1 MKKLLFPAF
10 LFISVCSYGQMIYK
24 VDSLIEE
31 KQMSRWYLLKDTLN
45 GNEIVRRID
54 YFGAGRKSSFI
65 GKYYLV
71 TYEGE
76 KKIFK
81 LIK

>member
-1 MKKLLFPAF
+1 MKKICLSIS
-10 LFISVCSYGQMIYK
+10 LFIGVCSYSQTY
-24 VDSLIEE
+24 VVNELIKE
-31 KQMSRWYLLKDTLN
+31 KQMSRWYLLKDTVS
-45 GNEIVRRID
+45 GQEITKRFD
-54 YFGAGRKSSFI
+54 YFGAGRKRSYI